1 MMKAAAKT
9 KGRPRAFDI
18 DQALDKALQVFWRK
32 GYDSASMADLTEA
45 MGINAPSLYAA
56 FGNKETL
63 FRKAVERYAREQ
75 SGFVERAM
83 AAPTAR
89 EAATAL
95 LQGAATYMTG
105 RGHPKGCLIV
115 RGSLAGADTSQAL
128 QHELIQRRD
137 ATEIACRKRFERAI
151 REGDLPSDA
160 DPAALAR
167 YLMTVNQGMS
177 VQATSGASR
186 AELLQVVE
194 IALKGWPG

>member
-1 MMKAAAKT
+1 MKTAAKT

-18 DQALDKALQVFWRK
+18 DQALDRALQVFWRK

-63 FRKAVERYAREQ
+63 FRKAVDRYAREQ
-75 SGFVERAM
+75 SSFVERAM

-89 EAATAL
+89 EAAAAL
-95 LQGAATYMTG
+95 LHGAAVYMTE

-128 QHELIQRRD
+128 QRELIQRRD
-137 ATEIACRKRFERAI
+137 ATETACRKRFERAI
-151 REGDLPSDA
+151 REGDLPGDA

-186 AELLQVVE
+186 AELLKVVE
-194 IALKGWPG
+194 IALKAWPG